1 MNTVNERIEALRG
14 LMEERGIDA
23 YLVPTADFHESEYVG
38 DHFKC
43 REFITGFTGS
53 AGTAVITRSE
63 AGLWTD
69 GRYFVQAGKQL
80 DGSEGELFR
89 VGQGGLASHEEDLVG

>member
-38 DHFKC
+38 
-43 REFITGFTGS
+43 ES
-53 AGTAVITRSE
+53 LLQVS
-63 AGLWTD
+63 
-69 GRYFVQAGKQL
+69 QAQQ
-80 DGSEGELFR
+80 E
-89 VGQGGLASHEEDLVG
+89 QP